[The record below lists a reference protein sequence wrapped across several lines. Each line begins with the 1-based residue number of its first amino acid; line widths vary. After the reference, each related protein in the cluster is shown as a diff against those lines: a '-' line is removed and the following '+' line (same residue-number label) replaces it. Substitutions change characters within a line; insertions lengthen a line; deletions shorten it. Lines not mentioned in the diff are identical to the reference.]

1 MEGKMK
7 TKKTI
12 ISFILIIGI
21 MLLSA
26 CFIPNSGNS
35 SYSEDMEI
43 GTGTVTIRLPGSTVF
58 ANINGFNYAH
68 GTGGTNVVL
77 GSNNN
82 VPINMQR
89 YADYKYI

>member
-1 MEGKMK
+1 MK
-7 TKKTI
+7 TKII
-12 ISFILIIGI
+12 ISFILILGI

-26 CFIPNSGNS
+26 CFIPNSEDNS
-35 SYSEDMEI
+35 YFEDMGS
-43 GTGTVTIRLPGSTVF
+43 GTRTATIRLPAGSTVF
-58 ANINGFNYAH
+58 ATINGFNYAH